1 MINYNLKLLL
11 LQAKKLIKSIQSA
24 KVKTLIAIINGI
36 DFLKLLASIKN
47 KLVPLINPYRLR
59 IIKRLLKIPIKTK
72 NVFSI
77 K

>member
-1 MINYNLKLLL
+1 MINYNRKMLL

-47 KLVPLINPYRLR
+47 NLVPLINPYRLR

>member
-1 MINYNLKLLL
+1 MINYNRKLLL

-47 KLVPLINPYRLR
+47 NLVPLINPYRLR